1 MAVMMP
7 RQSWTDERLDHFERS
22 VNERFDR
29 VDERFDRVDERFD
42 RVDERFRQIDGRLER
57 IEDDLHEVRNMV
69 MGVQRTMA
77 QGFIA
82 LCTVMAGGFAA
93 LAGIVG

>member
-1 MAVMMP
+1 MTVMMP
-7 RQSWTDERLDHFERS
+7 RQSWTDERLDHFEKS

-29 VDERFDRVDERFD
+29 VDERLKRVE
-42 RVDERFRQIDGRLER
+42 GRLER

-93 LAGIVG
+93 LAGLVG

>member
-1 MAVMMP
+1 MMP
-7 RQSWTDERLDHFERS
+7 RQSWTDERLDHFEKS

-29 VDERFDRVDERFD
+29 VDERFDRVDERFKQVED
-42 RVDERFRQIDGRLER
+42 RLER

-69 MGVQRTMA
+69 MGVQRTMV